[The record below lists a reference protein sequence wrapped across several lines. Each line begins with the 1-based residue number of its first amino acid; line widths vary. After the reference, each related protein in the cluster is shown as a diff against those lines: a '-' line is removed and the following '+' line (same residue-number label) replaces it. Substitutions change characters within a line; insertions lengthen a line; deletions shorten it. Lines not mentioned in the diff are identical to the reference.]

1 MPATDPAKRAW
12 VVSVDMGYGHQ
23 RAAYP
28 LNEIANERIIT
39 ANNDQMVSDRER
51 AIWHWTR
58 VGYEA
63 VSRLKGIPFFGKLLF
78 GFYDS
83 LQYIA
88 PFYPFKVDSRP
99 TPTVRRLKKLIKRW
113 GLCQSLI
120 DYARREDLPL
130 VATHFIPALAADYLG
145 LERVYCVVTD
155 TDINRAW
162 AVDRPQNTRIT
173 YLAPSRHATMRLR
186 QYGVPEDLIVF
197 TGFPLPRENTG
208 GPGLQ
213 VLKQDLCQRLPNLDP
228 NRQFISKYEDTV
240 RKHLGTLPSRSN
252 HPLTLT
258 YMVGGAGAQSDIG
271 VTVVKSLLNKI
282 QSGKIRVNLVAGTR
296 LDVASYFNREL
307 EALGVK
313 SDGKSGVKVIY
324 ALDKRAYFAAFNQ
337 ELHETDIIWTKPSE
351 MSFYTAL
358 GIPIIIAPPVGAHEK
373 FNQQWL
379 SHIGSGFVQ
388 EDPKYADQWL
398 FYVLETGKY
407 AEAAWDGFMEAPNQG
422 THNIEKAIF
431 GKSEIQIPKSE
442 IKSAGQQ
449 TGLF

>member
-1 MPATDPAKRAW
+1 MPAVDPSKRAW

-51 AIWHWTR
+51 SIWHWTR
-58 VGYEA
+58 LGYET
-63 VSRLKGIPFFGKLLF
+63 VSRLKGIPFFGRLIF

-83 LQYIA
+83 LQSIA

-99 TPTVRRLKKLIKRW
+99 TPTVRRLKRLIKRW
-113 GLCQSLI
+113 GLCRSLI
-120 DYARREDLPL
+120 DYVRREELPL

-145 LERVYCVVTD
+145 LDRIYCVVTD

-162 AVDRPQNTRIT
+162 AIDRPQDTRIT

-186 QYGVPEDLIVF
+186 QYGVPEQRIIL
-197 TGFPLPRENTG
+197 TGFPLPRENVG
-208 GPGLQ
+208 GPDQ
-213 VLKQDLCQRLPNLDP
+213 SVLKSDLAQRLPNLDP
-228 NRQFISKYEDTV
+228 NRKFLSKYEETV
-240 RKHLGTLPSRSN
+240 KKHLGYLPSRSD

-258 YMVGGAGAQSDIG
+258 YMVGGAGAQSEIG
-271 VTVVKSLLNKI
+271 VTLVRSLLGKI
-282 QSGKIRVNLVAGTR
+282 QQGKILVNLVAGTR
-296 LDVASYFNREL
+296 LDVASYFKQEM
-307 EALGVK
+307 EALGVR
-313 SDGKSGVKVIY
+313 SGGRFGVRVIH
-324 ALDKRAYFAAFNQ
+324 ALDKRAYFQAFNQ
-337 ELHETDIIWTKPSE
+337 ELHHTDIIWTKPSE

-388 EDPKYADQWL
+388 EDPKYVDQWL

-407 AEAAWDGFMEAPNQG
+407 AEAAWDGFMEAPSLG
-422 THNIEKAIF
+422 TYNIEKAIF
-431 GKSEIQIPKSE
+431 DRSEIHNQKHESQF
-442 IKSAGQQ
+442 SGQ
-449 TGLF
+449 

>member
-1 MPATDPAKRAW
+1 MPAIDPARRAW

-39 ANNDQMVSDRER
+39 ANNDQTISDRER
-51 AIWHWTR
+51 SIWHWTR
-58 VGYEA
+58 IGYET
-63 VSRLKGIPFFGKLLF
+63 VSRLKSLPGMGKFLF

-83 LQYIA
+83 LQSIA

-99 TPTVRRLKKLIKRW
+99 TPTVHRLKRLIVRW

-120 DYARREDLPL
+120 EYVRREDLPL

-145 LERVYCVVTD
+145 LERIYCIVTD

-162 AVDRPQNTRIT
+162 VIDRPPQTRIT

-186 QYGVPEDLIVF
+186 QYGVPEERIVL
-197 TGFPLPRENTG
+197 TGFPLPRENLG
-208 GPGLQ
+208 GPDLS
-213 VLKQDLCQRLPNLDP
+213 VLKQDLAQRLPNLDP
-228 NRQFISKYEDTV
+228 NRRFLSKYEETV
-240 RKHLGTLPSRSN
+240 RRHLGAIPVHSN

-258 YMVGGAGAQSDIG
+258 YMVGGAGAQSEIG
-271 VTVVKSLLNKI
+271 ITLVRSLLNKVR
-282 QSGKIRVNLVAGTR
+282 QGKIRINLVAGTR
-296 LDVASYFNREL
+296 LDVASYFNRQL
-307 EALGVK
+307 ESLGIK
-313 SDGKSGVKVIY
+313 PDGKSGVKVIY

-337 ELHETDIIWTKPSE
+337 ELHTTDIIWTKPSE

-358 GIPIIIAPPVGAHEK
+358 GLPIIIAPPVGAHEK

-388 EDPKYADQWL
+388 EDPKYVDQWL

-407 AEAAWDGFMEAPNQG
+407 AEAGWDGFMEAPNLG
-422 THNIEKAIF
+422 TYNIEKAIF
-431 GKSEIQIPKSE
+431 HKSEILNLKSE
-442 IKSAGQQ
+442 TQSAG
-449 TGLF
+449 